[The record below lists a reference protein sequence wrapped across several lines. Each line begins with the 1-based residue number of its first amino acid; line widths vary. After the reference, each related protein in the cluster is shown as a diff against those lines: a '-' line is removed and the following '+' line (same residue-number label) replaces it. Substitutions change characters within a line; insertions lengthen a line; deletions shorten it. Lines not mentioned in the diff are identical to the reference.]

1 MASLHFWN
9 QVWKGKNPE
18 FIDSKRFAQL
28 VMESDK
34 SLSF

>member
-1 MASLHFWN
+1 LESDLE
-9 QVWKGKNPE
+9 GKNAE
-18 FIDSKRFAQL
+18 FIDPKRFAQL